1 MQTQRQ
7 TWLASFRFSSR
18 FGFRRWFVRLVCSW
32 ACVTAGA
39 HRAATA
45 EPVYPLKVS
54 RNHRYFT
61 DQRSTPVFCLGTTQW
76 ELVRGHTVE
85 EARLIIEKS
94 KQHGFVFAQ
103 VMLAG
108 VGEGT
113 NANVHGQKAWHN
125 DNVLTPNE
133 TYFKHVD
140 DILQVA
146 RENNFVISLT
156 VYHQRWRHLITVDNA
171 RAWGK
176 WIALR
181 YKRVPNLIWCL
192 IPPAEPAFVPVVRE
206 LVAGLQQGDR
216 GYHLVTIHPDPAPHP
231 AGFFHQESWMDFC
244 VLQTWKWADK
254 IYPMVTTEYH
264 LKPIKPVIMGEG
276 AYENGSEYGFE
287 VTPLWVRRQAYY
299 SYLAGAHHAYGHN
312 DSWRMLPTW
321 KQALDAPGAAQMT
334 ILRKIFEGQNEWW
347 HLVPDQTIF
356 ASGGNTNGN
365 LLNLAARHKDGK
377 WLMAYLAEKTS
388 FAVHL
393 DKLARTK
400 RASVFWFNPKTGESV
415 ALGEFA
421 TTEVQSFAV
430 PEGWEDA
437 LWLAKPAGD

>member
-7 TWLASFRFSSR
+7 TWLASFRFSPR

-133 TYFKHVD
+133 AYFKHVD

-146 RENNFVISLT
+146 RENNFVISL
-156 VYHQRWRHLITVDNA
+156 
-171 RAWGK
+171 
-176 WIALR
+176 
-181 YKRVPNLIWCL
+181 
-192 IPPAEPAFVPVVRE
+192 
-206 LVAGLQQGDR
+206 
-216 GYHLVTIHPDPAPHP
+216 
-231 AGFFHQESWMDFC
+231 
-244 VLQTWKWADK
+244 
-254 IYPMVTTEYH
+254 
-264 LKPIKPVIMGEG
+264 
-276 AYENGSEYGFE
+276 
-287 VTPLWVRRQAYY
+287 
-299 SYLAGAHHAYGHN
+299 
-312 DSWRMLPTW
+312 
-321 KQALDAPGAAQMT
+321 
-334 ILRKIFEGQNEWW
+334 
-347 HLVPDQTIF
+347 
-356 ASGGNTNGN
+356 
-365 LLNLAARHKDGK
+365 
-377 WLMAYLAEKTS
+377 
-388 FAVHL
+388 
-393 DKLARTK
+393 
-400 RASVFWFNPKTGESV
+400 
-415 ALGEFA
+415 
-421 TTEVQSFAV
+421 
-430 PEGWEDA
+430 
-437 LWLAKPAGD
+437 